1 MKTSDLS
8 AQSMAVGLFSQ
19 MHNWKRFGM
28 PGLGNYDRIKNCE

>member
-19 MHNWKRFGM
+19 NAQLEAFWNAGFGE
-28 PGLGNYDRIKNCE
+28 L